1 MISYRKYIEDGRL
14 NLSVL
19 SEHRGK
25 ALRME
30 ENHREN
36 FCLPVIY
43 CSMLIRA
50 EEREKKKHGGARHAF
65 SLWFCICQQKLDIK
79 ISICNCTCSCRA
91 IPEMEKI
98 G

>member
-25 ALRME
+25 ALQME

-43 CSMLIRA
+43 CSMLVGEFLLLIKEMNCA
-50 EEREKKKHGGARHAF
+50 ESF
-65 SLWFCICQQKLDIK
+65 P
-79 ISICNCTCSCRA
+79 SINEC
-91 IPEMEKI
+91 
-98 G
+98 